1 MILFDN
7 PAVKCHL
14 VCIQIIFNLFIAIDQ
29 LLISYLNSSDGI
41 QTDYNL
47 DLFKSSSKERTDSFR
62 KDKRKQVW
70 RIKTF

>member
-29 LLISYLNSSDGI
+29 LLISYLNSSYGI

-47 DLFKSSSKERTDSFR
+47 DLFKSASKERKDSL